1 MIIMRSLLVVC
12 IIATAIATGCSQTAQ
27 KSTDQPVVSQTI
39 VPVQVEKPDYVWDGK
54 TIEKPDSVWQKQLS
68 PDQYYVIRQAGTER
82 PFQNAYYDNHA
93 KGIYYCVG
101 CGLPLFSSEHKFDS
115 GTGWPSY
122 YQPIRPEHIGSD
134 TDLDI
139 GYPRTEIHC
148 ARCDAHLGHMFN
160 DAPQT
165 PTGNRYCINSAALI
179 FKKE

>member
-1 MIIMRSLLVVC
+1 MLIMRSLLVVFTL
-12 IIATAIATGCSQTAQ
+12 AAAIATGCGQTTQ
-27 KSTDQPVVSQTI
+27 TTTEQPVVGQTNY
-39 VPVQVEKPDYVWDGK
+39 PVQLEAADYVWDGK
-54 TIEKPDSVWQKQLS
+54 TIEKPDSVWQKSLNA
-68 PDQYYVIRQAGTER
+68 DQYDVLRQAGTER
-82 PFQNAYYDNHA
+82 PFQNIYYDNHV
-93 KGIYYCVG
+93 KGIYYCAG

-139 GYPRTEIHC
+139 GYPRTEVHC
-148 ARCDAHLGHMFN
+148 ARCDGHLGHLFD